1 MSPRPGSSAT
11 AVHCY
16 AFIRTRPQI
25 GLFLSYT
32 LSFCPK
38 IKEMEKSRIFTQNI
52 WFHLTDAGL
61 FRQHVCFSLNPCAH
75 TLNGLHRKWRS
86 KGILKKQTKPVV
98 TLFIL
103 LSTQWLWQHP
113 LCLLLIYDCSL
124 VNRLKCM
131 VQNFVPYQLTI
142 QRSPKTK
149 YCHLHIMLTFD

>member
-1 MSPRPGSSAT
+1 MSWSRMSPRPDSSAT

-25 GLFLSYT
+25 GLFLFYT

-38 IKEMEKSRIFTQNI
+38 IKEKEKSRILTQHI

-75 TLNGLHRKWRS
+75 TLNRLKEF
-86 KGILKKQTKPVV
+86 KKQTKPVV

-103 LSTQWLWQHP
+103 LSTWWLWQHP
-113 LCLLLIYDCSL
+113 LCLLLINDCSF
-124 VNRLKCM
+124 VNRSKCM